1 MPLIVEA
8 IPIPVPSVP
17 ITLYAQELTKN
28 KKSSNKISPI
38 KNGTAIVVKL
48 GKTVTLKLKGRIYS
62 IADYNY
68 MDAWDGET
76 VLKIASG
83 TDYKGITVGTY
94 WLITNMELKESK
106 GRLTQWDW
114 TLELAEATTV
124 Y

>member
-1 MPLIVEA
+1 MPLIVEKDGT
-8 IPIPVPSVP
+8 STT
-17 ITLYAQELTKN
+17 ITLYAQEFTKN

-38 KNGTAIVVKL
+38 KNGTAVVVKL

-62 IADYNY
+62 TADYDI
-68 MDAWDGET
+68 MDGWDGET
-76 VLKIASG
+76 VLEIVTGS
-83 TDYKGITVGTY
+83 DYKGITVGTH

-106 GRLTQWDW
+106 GHLTQWDW